1 MNIGEQ
7 LKFYIRKSRITQAE
21 LARQTGIQESAISRF
36 LTGERGLDL
45 VSIEKLAKYFRL
57 ELRKKVR

>member
-1 MNIGEQ
+1 VNIGEQ